1 MVDKVM
7 PEFSLDDD
15 GDVPIWVQLRD
26 RFVYLI
32 ASGFYGPGDQ
42 LPSVRKVA
50 AELRISYNTVSKAF
64 MSLEREGHIVTQR
77 GSGAYVADAAEES
90 MGGLNSIADS
100 FVRTCSKKGLAPSD
114 ISQLVARAIQRSCG
128 DDER

>member
-50 AELRISYNTVSKAF
+50 AELRISYNTVDKAF
-64 MSLEREGHIVTQR
+64 MSLEREGHIVTRR

-90 MGGLNSIADS
+90 MGELNSIADS
-100 FVRTCSKKGLAPSD
+100 FVRTQCSP
-114 ISQLVARAIQRSCG
+114 
-128 DDER
+128 